1 MFFVEVV
8 NGLSDTTLLCI
19 VGISL
24 ACSCAAVYNSQ
35 SILNENI
42 HLKTLSHIS
51 KLFITFLITVL
62 NSVLILLIITGCKY
76 FLQN

>member
-1 MFFVEVV
+1 MFFFLFL

-35 SILNENI
+35 SILYEN
-42 HLKTLSHIS
+42 
-51 KLFITFLITVL
+51 TFEAL
-62 NSVLILLIITGCKY
+62 
-76 FLQN
+76 